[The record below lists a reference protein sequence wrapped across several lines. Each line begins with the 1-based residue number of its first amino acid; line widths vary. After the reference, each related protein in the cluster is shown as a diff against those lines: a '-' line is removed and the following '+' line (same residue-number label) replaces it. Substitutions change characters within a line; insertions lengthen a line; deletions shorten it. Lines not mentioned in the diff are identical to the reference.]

1 MILFQKFIKFFYFQL
16 WKYPFAQVIFDADP
30 APVGQSADTQTE
42 QMSQALIRGMM
53 DESGEQFV
61 AYFLPTEDTLTKRR
75 RDSEDGYP
83 YVPDEV

>member
-1 MILFQKFIKFFYFQL
+1 MLILTVLLFQL

-30 APVGQSADTQTE
+30 APVGVPPDVQTD

-61 AYFLPTEDTLTKRR
+61 AYFLPTEDTLKQRR
-75 RDSEDGYP
+75 QDSENSLP
-83 YVPDEV
+83 YIPEHV